1 MTKAIILAA
10 GEGSRLRPYTTDM
23 PKCLV
28 PLGGRSVLD
37 WQLDTMRS
45 CGIDDIT
52 IVKGYMAEQIKREGL
67 NSFVNKDYAT
77 TNMVMTLWCAEE
89 KMEGEVVVAY
99 GDIVYDKEVLQT
111 LIDAPHDI
119 SVVVDVDWEKYWSKR
134 FSDPLADAEALSMDE
149 NNKIKVIGQKADK
162 LSDVEAG
169 YMGLIKFKGKGI
181 DIFKQSFLRAQGANN
196 AWGSPR
202 PFQNAYMT
210 DMLQGLVNEG
220 QDIYAVKIRRRWLE
234 IDSVSDLQ
242 LADKCFKV
250 DGNTFTITE

>member
-1 MTKAIILAA
+1 MKVIILAA
-10 GEGSRLRPYTTDM
+10 GEGSRLRPYTNEM

-28 PLGGRSVLD
+28 PLGGKSVLD

-52 IVKGYMAEQIKREGL
+52 IVKGYMADCIEREGL

-89 KMEGEVVVAY
+89 KMEGEVIVAY
-99 GDIVYDKEVLQT
+99 GDIVYDNEVLQA

-119 SVVVDVDWEKYWSKR
+119 SVVVDVDWEKYWNKR
-134 FSDPLADAEALSMDE
+134 FSDPLADAEAFSMDE
-149 NNKIKVIGQKADK
+149 NNKIKLIGQKADK

-169 YMGLIKFKGKGI
+169 YIGLIKLKGKGVAV
-181 DIFKQSFLRAQGANN
+181 FKQSFLRAQGAND

-220 QDIYAVKIRRRWLE
+220 HDLYAVKIKRRWLE